1 MVSGQMILMVIV
13 TVMMVMMGC
22 MMMRR
27 RCMLIG
33 IRAKV
38 THGLV
43 ASCWTRNDAAG
54 DDEDD
59 IYILMKCLFVCV
71 SQKNDHFRERSVC
84 LFICYVCLFVFY
96 VLSSL
101 P

>member
-43 ASCWTRNDAAG
+43 ASCWTRNDAAA

-71 SQKNDHFRERSVC
+71 SRKMITSCVC
-84 LFICYVCLFVFY
+84 VYLLCFMLI
-96 VLSSL
+96 S
-101 P
+101 